1 VSFSGR
7 LIPQEPVTAH
17 RRSQTNQHK
26 GYLQV
31 KVIILGAGQGKR
43 LLPLTEDIPKALLDI
58 GGRRLVERQIDAF
71 VACGIEEFVVI
82 TGYADDA
89 MQAALKGMQKELGVE
104 IRTVFNP
111 FYAVADNLASCWM
124 ARHEMVGDFIQV
136 NGDNLFKA
144 DLVSHFLSAPKHE
157 VTVAINRKSAYDADD
172 MKVMMDGDRVT
183 EIGKTLPLEAVD
195 AEAIGFYMFRGD
207 GGPQFQSVLE
217 RMMCEPSGLK
227 HWYPTAVGVLAK
239 GITVH
244 SWPFDEFDWCE
255 VDFPADLQL
264 ARQTVANW

>member
-1 VSFSGR
+1 MSLSGR
-7 LIPQEPVTAH
+7 LVPHDLAAASS
-17 RRSQTNQHK
+17 RSQTNHRK

-71 VACGIEEFVVI
+71 VACGINEFVVI

-89 MQAALKGMQKELGVE
+89 MQVVLKDLQKELGVQ

-111 FYAVADNLASCWM
+111 FFAVSDNLASCWM
-124 ARHEMVGDFIQV
+124 ARHEMTGDFIQV

-144 DLVSHFLSAPKHE
+144 DLVAHFLKAPE
-157 VTVAINRKSAYDADD
+157 NEATVAINLKSSYDADD
-172 MKVMMDGDRVT
+172 MKVMMDGERVT

-207 GGPQFQSVLE
+207 GGPHFKSVLE
-217 RMMCEPSGLK
+217 RMMREPSGLK

-239 GITVH
+239 TVPVH
-244 SWPFDEFDWCE
+244 SWAFDDFDWCE